1 MKTDELIH
9 LLATGAGPAPAGVV
23 RQRVGS
29 SLLAGVVA
37 SAIAC
42 LSTLGLNPTL
52 AAMGL
57 PLAVKLMYVLGV
69 LGAAGWW
76 LSRVARPAASARWAT
91 VALAG
96 VVAVMTA
103 WTALVVIDAP
113 SGERAAMLL
122 GQSWVSCPWR
132 VAVLSLPAL
141 ALALLALRSLA
152 PTRPR
157 LAGFVAGLVG
167 GAAGALAYALFC
179 SEVSPAFV
187 LVWYSLGMLVPAG
200 VGAWLGPRLLRW

>member
-1 MKTDELIH
+1 MKTDDLIR
-9 LLATGAGPAPAGVV
+9 LLATSAGPAPDGVV
-23 RQRVGS
+23 RQRVS
-29 SLLAGVVA
+29 AALLAGVVA

-42 LSTLGLNPTL
+42 LATLGLNPAL

-76 LSRVARPAASARWAT
+76 LSRVARPAATARRAT

-96 VVAVMTA
+96 VVAAMTV
-103 WTALVVIDAP
+103 WTALVLIDAP
-113 SGERAAMLL
+113 AGGRAAMLY

-141 ALALLALRSLA
+141 ALALWALRGLA
-152 PTRPR
+152 PTHAR
-157 LAGFVAGLVG
+157 LAGFVAGLLG

-187 LVWYSLGMLVPAG
+187 LIWYSLGMLVPAG
-200 VGAWLGPRLLRW
+200 VGAWLGPRLLSW

>member
-9 LLATGAGPAPAGVV
+9 LLVTGAGPAPEGVV
-23 RQRVGS
+23 RQRVGTA
-29 SLLAGVVA
+29 LVAGIAA

-42 LSTLGLNPTL
+42 LATLGLNPTL
-52 AAMGL
+52 AAMGPAL
-57 PLAVKLMYVLGV
+57 VVKLLYVLGV

-91 VALAG
+91 VALLA
-96 VVAVMTA
+96 VVALMTG
-103 WTALVVIDAP
+103 WTALVLIDAP
-113 SGERAAMLL
+113 ADGRASMVL

-132 VAVLSLPAL
+132 VATLAAPATAL
-141 ALALLALRSLA
+141 AIWALRGLA
-152 PTRPR
+152 PTRVR
-157 LAGFVAGLVG
+157 LAGFVAGLLG

-200 VGAWLGPRLLRW
+200 FGAWLGPRLLRW

>member
-9 LLATGAGPAPAGVV
+9 LLATGAGPAPDGVV
-23 RQRVGS
+23 RQHVGAA
-29 SLLAGVVA
+29 LLAGVVA

-42 LSTLGLNPTL
+42 VATLGLNP
-52 AAMGL
+52 AFVAMG
-57 PLAVKLMYVLGV
+57 PALAVKLMYVLGV

-103 WTALVVIDAP
+103 WTALALLDAP
-113 SGERAAMLL
+113 AGGRAEMLF

-141 ALALLALRSLA
+141 ALAIWALRGLA

-200 VGAWLGPRLLRW
+200 VGAWVGPRLLRW

>member
-1 MKTDELIH
+1 MKTEDLIG
-9 LLATGAGPAPAGVV
+9 LLATGAGPAPDGVV
-23 RQRVGS
+23 RQRVGTA
-29 SLLAGVVA
+29 LLAGVVA

-42 LSTLGLNPTL
+42 LATLGLNPALVALGL
-52 AAMGL
+52 AL
-57 PLAVKLMYVLGV
+57 VVKLLYVLGV

-76 LSRVARPAASARWAT
+76 LSRVARPAATTRRAT
-91 VALAG
+91 AAMAG
-96 VVAVMTA
+96 VVASMMV
-103 WTALVVIDAP
+103 WTAAVLIDAP
-113 SGERAAMLL
+113 ASGRAEMLF
-122 GQSWVSCPWR
+122 GQSWLSCPWR
-132 VAVLSLPAL
+132 VTVLSLPAL
-141 ALALLALRSLA
+141 ALSLWALRGLA

>member
-1 MKTDELIH
+1 MKTDELIR
-9 LLATGAGPAPAGVV
+9 LLAAGAGPAPDGVV
-23 RQRVGS
+23 RQHVGAA
-29 SLLAGVVA
+29 LLAGVVA

-42 LSTLGLNPTL
+42 LATLGLNPAL
-52 AAMGL
+52 VAMG
-57 PLAVKLMYVLGV
+57 PALAVKLMYVLGV

-76 LSRVARPAASARWAT
+76 LSRLARPAASARRAT
-91 VALAG
+91 VALSVV
-96 VVAVMTA
+96 VVAMTA
-103 WTALVVIDAP
+103 WTALVLIDAP
-113 SGERAAMLL
+113 AGGSAAMLL

-141 ALALLALRSLA
+141 ALALWALRSLA
-152 PTRPR
+152 PTRAR

-200 VGAWLGPRLLRW
+200 VGAWVGPRLLRW